1 MYTINVYHKKYEAEK
16 QVSPHFKVK
25 EFACKDGSNIILISD
40 KLVAVLEQIR
50 EHFGKPVIIT
60 SGYRTPDWNKEVGGV
75 VNSEHLFG
83 TAADIRVEGVE
94 PKEVAKYAE
103 SLMPYSGGIGYYRNF
118 THIDVRDNRARWR

>member
-1 MYTINVYHKKYEAEK
+1 MYPVNVYHKKYEAEK
-16 QVSPHFKVK
+16 QISPHFRVR
-25 EFACKDGSNIILISD
+25 EFACQDGSNIVLVSD
-40 KLVAVLEQIR
+40 KLINVLEQIR
-50 EHFGKPVIIT
+50 EHFGKPVVVT

-103 SLMPYSGGIGYYRNF
+103 LLMPYSGGIGYYRNF
-118 THIDVRDNRARWR
+118 THIDVRDARARWR